1 MNENNAN
8 MSNNYNNNDYDY
20 EVKKKS
26 LFVLILLLFLLVT
39 LVVGVSY
46 QIYLYSTTGKSL
58 INEIFGTGNDDI
70 FSNGSVTIVYTEGE
84 DSMLIENAIPMSDES
99 GMKISDPNELMDF
112 NVGISINRSSAV
124 SFEVVAEKDSKS
136 TLDNKNIRLYVQRG
150 INKPTYEEEILMPT
164 NFLPIEKEDDYG
176 APEGVMVLDQV
187 TTSES
192 ATYYYRLRMW
202 LDNKFVLD
210 NTYKYFKIKV
220 NVYGKGE
227 RIKGENANNNNNN
240 GSNNI
245 DGNNTNNDNNSD
257 KNNNNSNINDNIDSN
272 NSNTTPTGSTTGG
285 TNQAY

>member
-8 MSNNYNNNDYDY
+8 MSNDYNNNNDYDY
-20 EVKKKS
+20 EVKKKG
-26 LFVLILLLFLLVT
+26 LFVLILLLFLLVV
-39 LVVGVSY
+39 LVIGVSY

-136 TLDNKNIRLYVQRG
+136 TLDNKNIKLYVQRG
-150 INKPTYEEEILMPT
+150 INKPTYDEEILMPT
-164 NFLPIEKEDDYG
+164 NFSPIDKEDDYG

-187 TTSES
+187 TTSET

-210 NTYKYFKIKV
+210 NTYKYFKIKI

-227 RIKGENANNNNNN
+227 RIKGGNTNNNNNSNSSSNNNGNNNNNN
-240 GSNNI
+240 NI
-245 DGNNTNNDNNSD
+245 NDNNS
-257 KNNNNSNINDNIDSN
+257 NNSD
-272 NSNTTPTGSTTGG
+272 NSNTTTTGSTTSGA
-285 TNQAY
+285 NQGY

>member
-8 MSNNYNNNDYDY
+8 ANNNYNNNDYDY

-26 LFVLILLLFLLVT
+26 LFVLILLLFLLVF

-112 NVGISINRSSAV
+112 NVGININRSSAV
-124 SFEVVAEKDSKS
+124 SFEVVVEKDSKS
-136 TLDNKNIRLYVQRG
+136 TLDNSNIRLYVQRG
-150 INKPTYEEEILMPT
+150 INKPVYDEEILMPT
-164 NFLPIEKEDDYG
+164 NFTPIDKEDDYG

-192 ATYYYRLRMW
+192 VIYYYRLRMW
-202 LDNKFVLD
+202 LDNRFVLD

-227 RIKGENANNNNNN
+227 RIKGESNNNNNK
-240 GSNNI
+240 
-245 DGNNTNNDNNSD
+245 NDNKD
-257 KNNNNSNINDNIDSN
+257 NNNNSDNIDNENSN
-272 NSNTTPTGSTTGG
+272 NIIDNDSSNSSGTTPAGSMTTNP
-285 TNQAY
+285 TNPY